1 MSARSAADLQAA
13 LGALGLRV
21 TVEPMDAL
29 AVAVP
34 EVGERG
40 FENAN
45 MRERAMALART
56 HGFSHLAVE
65 LRADESESTP
75 RATFSRD

>member
-1 MSARSAADLQAA
+1 MSARSTADLQEA
-13 LGALGLRV
+13 LRGLGLRV
-21 TVEPMDAL
+21 TIEAMDAL
-29 AVAVP
+29 AVAVL
-34 EVGERG
+34 EAGERG

-45 MRERAMALART
+45 TRERAIALART

-65 LRADESESTP
+65 LRADESDSTA

>member
-21 TVEPMDAL
+21 TVEAMGAL